1 MAERSEAHQ
10 TPGKDNADFPRPLN
24 LAQQKQPLLAEQIRQ
39 SRIAPPR
46 RPGAGF
52 IGGQPPFHAVA
63 ILGTPIEKVLNRAR
77 MNIRRQASVIC
88 IQTFP
93 EGMYCGVITRPNRPS
108 AAQR

>member
-1 MAERSEAHQ
+1 
-10 TPGKDNADFPRPLN
+10 
-24 LAQQKQPLLAEQIRQ
+24 
-39 SRIAPPR
+39 
-46 RPGAGF
+46 
-52 IGGQPPFHAVA
+52 
-63 ILGTPIEKVLNRAR
+63 